1 MKFAVTH
8 MRAFVGTDISV
19 TVTTA
24 EKESIAEVTVVY
36 DGDTLEEMELA
47 SGTESYTRNFSGTGA
62 SSPGAEHMLAVTATD
77 GDGQAHS
84 ATTRWND
91 V

>member
-8 MRAFVGTDISV
+8 VRAFAGTDLSL
-19 TVTTA
+19 TVTA
-24 EKESIAEVTVVY
+24 ADKESIAEITVIY
-36 DGDTLEEMELA
+36 DGDALEEMELA
-47 SGTESYTRNFSGTGA
+47 SGTESYTRNFSGAGS
-62 SSPGAEHMLAVTATD
+62 SSPGAEHTLVVTATNAD
-77 GDGQAHS
+77 GEAHS

>member
-8 MRAFVGTDISV
+8 TRAFVGTDLSV

-24 EKESIAEVTVVY
+24 DKESIAEITVVY

-47 SGTESYTRNFSGTGA
+47 SGTESYTRNFSGAGS
-62 SSPGAEHMLAVTATD
+62 SSPGAEHTLMVTATD
-77 GDGQAHS
+77 GVGEAHS

>member
-1 MKFAVTH
+1 MKFTATH
-8 MRAFVGTDISV
+8 VRAFIGTDLSV
-19 TVTTA
+19 TVTA
-24 EKESIAEVTVVY
+24 ADKESIAEVTVLY

-47 SGTESYTRNFSGTGA
+47 SGTESYTRDFSGAGS
-62 SSPGAEHMLAVTATD
+62 SSPGTEHTLAVTATD
-77 GDGQAHS
+77 ADGEAHS